1 MKRVRLGKTDM
12 YVNAIGLG
20 CMGLTHA
27 SGLPTPK
34 EEAVE
39 ILRKAHDMGYD
50 FYDTAECYTGVNPDG
65 STAYNEEVVGEAV
78 KPFRKDEI
86 INLLQLNDYSF
97 EPLLS
102 NEQLYLIGDI
112 EEYQIN
118 LLINIIKHYKII
130 RNETQLYISY
140 REI

>member
-1 MKRVRLGKTDM
+1 MQK
-12 YVNAIGLG
+12 AIIVCL
-20 CMGLTHA
+20 
-27 SGLPTPK
+27 SK
-34 EEAVE
+34 Q
-39 ILRKAHDMGYD
+39 
-50 FYDTAECYTGVNPDG
+50 
-65 STAYNEEVVGEAV
+65 
-78 KPFRKDEI
+78 KDEI

-130 RNETQLYISY
+130 RNETQLYISS

>member
-1 MKRVRLGKTDM
+1 MQK
-12 YVNAIGLG
+12 AIIVCL
-20 CMGLTHA
+20 
-27 SGLPTPK
+27 SK
-34 EEAVE
+34 Q
-39 ILRKAHDMGYD
+39 
-50 FYDTAECYTGVNPDG
+50 
-65 STAYNEEVVGEAV
+65 
-78 KPFRKDEI
+78 KDEI

-130 RNETQLYISY
+130 RNETQLYINEY
-140 REI
+140 FIY

>member
-1 MKRVRLGKTDM
+1 MQK
-12 YVNAIGLG
+12 AIIVCL
-20 CMGLTHA
+20 
-27 SGLPTPK
+27 SK
-34 EEAVE
+34 Q
-39 ILRKAHDMGYD
+39 
-50 FYDTAECYTGVNPDG
+50 
-65 STAYNEEVVGEAV
+65 
-78 KPFRKDEI
+78 KDEI

-118 LLINIIKHYKII
+118 LLINIIKHYKIV

>member
-1 MKRVRLGKTDM
+1 MQK
-12 YVNAIGLG
+12 AIIVCL
-20 CMGLTHA
+20 
-27 SGLPTPK
+27 SK
-34 EEAVE
+34 Q
-39 ILRKAHDMGYD
+39 
-50 FYDTAECYTGVNPDG
+50 
-65 STAYNEEVVGEAV
+65 
-78 KPFRKDEI
+78 KDEI

-112 EEYQIN
+112 EEYQNN
-118 LLINIIKHYKII
+118 LLINIIKYYKII

>member
-1 MKRVRLGKTDM
+1 MQK
-12 YVNAIGLG
+12 AIIVCL
-20 CMGLTHA
+20 
-27 SGLPTPK
+27 SK
-34 EEAVE
+34 Q
-39 ILRKAHDMGYD
+39 
-50 FYDTAECYTGVNPDG
+50 
-65 STAYNEEVVGEAV
+65 
-78 KPFRKDEI
+78 KDEI

-140 REI
+140 REILK

>member
-1 MKRVRLGKTDM
+1 MQK
-12 YVNAIGLG
+12 AIIVCL
-20 CMGLTHA
+20 
-27 SGLPTPK
+27 SK
-34 EEAVE
+34 Q
-39 ILRKAHDMGYD
+39 
-50 FYDTAECYTGVNPDG
+50 
-65 STAYNEEVVGEAV
+65 
-78 KPFRKDEI
+78 KDEI
-86 INLLQLNDYSF
+86 INLLQLDDYSF

>member
-1 MKRVRLGKTDM
+1 MQK
-12 YVNAIGLG
+12 AIIVCL
-20 CMGLTHA
+20 
-27 SGLPTPK
+27 SK
-34 EEAVE
+34 Q
-39 ILRKAHDMGYD
+39 
-50 FYDTAECYTGVNPDG
+50 
-65 STAYNEEVVGEAV
+65 
-78 KPFRKDEI
+78 KDEI
-86 INLLQLNDYSF
+86 INLLQLDDYSF

-118 LLINIIKHYKII
+118 LLINIIKHYNII

>member
-1 MKRVRLGKTDM
+1 MQK
-12 YVNAIGLG
+12 AIIVCL
-20 CMGLTHA
+20 
-27 SGLPTPK
+27 SK
-34 EEAVE
+34 Q
-39 ILRKAHDMGYD
+39 
-50 FYDTAECYTGVNPDG
+50 
-65 STAYNEEVVGEAV
+65 
-78 KPFRKDEI
+78 KDEI

-118 LLINIIKHYKII
+118 LLINIKHYKII

>member
-1 MKRVRLGKTDM
+1 MQK
-12 YVNAIGLG
+12 AIIVCL
-20 CMGLTHA
+20 
-27 SGLPTPK
+27 SK
-34 EEAVE
+34 Q
-39 ILRKAHDMGYD
+39 
-50 FYDTAECYTGVNPDG
+50 
-65 STAYNEEVVGEAV
+65 
-78 KPFRKDEI
+78 KDEI

-112 EEYQIN
+112 EEYQTN

>member
-1 MKRVRLGKTDM
+1 MQK
-12 YVNAIGLG
+12 AIIV
-20 CMGLTHA
+20 CII
-27 SGLPTPK
+27 K
-34 EEAVE
+34 Q
-39 ILRKAHDMGYD
+39 
-50 FYDTAECYTGVNPDG
+50 
-65 STAYNEEVVGEAV
+65 
-78 KPFRKDEI
+78 KDEI

>member
-1 MKRVRLGKTDM
+1 MQK
-12 YVNAIGLG
+12 AIIVCL
-20 CMGLTHA
+20 
-27 SGLPTPK
+27 SK
-34 EEAVE
+34 Q
-39 ILRKAHDMGYD
+39 
-50 FYDTAECYTGVNPDG
+50 
-65 STAYNEEVVGEAV
+65 
-78 KPFRKDEI
+78 KDEI

-112 EEYQIN
+112 VEYQIN

>member
-1 MKRVRLGKTDM
+1 MQK
-12 YVNAIGLG
+12 AIMVCL
-20 CMGLTHA
+20 
-27 SGLPTPK
+27 SK
-34 EEAVE
+34 Q
-39 ILRKAHDMGYD
+39 
-50 FYDTAECYTGVNPDG
+50 
-65 STAYNEEVVGEAV
+65 
-78 KPFRKDEI
+78 KDEI
-86 INLLQLNDYSF
+86 INLLQLDDYSF

>member
-1 MKRVRLGKTDM
+1 MQK
-12 YVNAIGLG
+12 AIIVCL
-20 CMGLTHA
+20 
-27 SGLPTPK
+27 SK
-34 EEAVE
+34 Q
-39 ILRKAHDMGYD
+39 
-50 FYDTAECYTGVNPDG
+50 
-65 STAYNEEVVGEAV
+65 
-78 KPFRKDEI
+78 KDEI

-118 LLINIIKHYKII
+118 LSINIIKHYKII

>member
-1 MKRVRLGKTDM
+1 MQK
-12 YVNAIGLG
+12 AIIVCL
-20 CMGLTHA
+20 
-27 SGLPTPK
+27 SK
-34 EEAVE
+34 Q
-39 ILRKAHDMGYD
+39 K
-50 FYDTAECYTGVNPDG
+50 DG
-65 STAYNEEVVGEAV
+65 
-78 KPFRKDEI
+78 I

>member
-1 MKRVRLGKTDM
+1 MQK
-12 YVNAIGLG
+12 AIIVCL
-20 CMGLTHA
+20 
-27 SGLPTPK
+27 SK
-34 EEAVE
+34 Q
-39 ILRKAHDMGYD
+39 
-50 FYDTAECYTGVNPDG
+50 
-65 STAYNEEVVGEAV
+65 
-78 KPFRKDEI
+78 KDEI

-112 EEYQIN
+112 DEYQIN

>member
-1 MKRVRLGKTDM
+1 MQK
-12 YVNAIGLG
+12 AIIVCL
-20 CMGLTHA
+20 
-27 SGLPTPK
+27 SK
-34 EEAVE
+34 Q
-39 ILRKAHDMGYD
+39 
-50 FYDTAECYTGVNPDG
+50 
-65 STAYNEEVVGEAV
+65 
-78 KPFRKDEI
+78 KDEI

-118 LLINIIKHYKII
+118 LLINIIKHNKII

>member
-1 MKRVRLGKTDM
+1 MQK
-12 YVNAIGLG
+12 AIIVCLSKQKG
-20 CMGLTHA
+20 
-27 SGLPTPK
+27 
-34 EEAVE
+34 
-39 ILRKAHDMGYD
+39 
-50 FYDTAECYTGVNPDG
+50 
-65 STAYNEEVVGEAV
+65 
-78 KPFRKDEI
+78 EI

>member
-1 MKRVRLGKTDM
+1 MQK
-12 YVNAIGLG
+12 AIIVCL
-20 CMGLTHA
+20 
-27 SGLPTPK
+27 SK
-34 EEAVE
+34 Q
-39 ILRKAHDMGYD
+39 
-50 FYDTAECYTGVNPDG
+50 
-65 STAYNEEVVGEAV
+65 
-78 KPFRKDEI
+78 KDEI

-97 EPLLS
+97 
-102 NEQLYLIGDI
+102 

>member
-1 MKRVRLGKTDM
+1 MQK
-12 YVNAIGLG
+12 AIIVCL
-20 CMGLTHA
+20 
-27 SGLPTPK
+27 SK
-34 EEAVE
+34 Q
-39 ILRKAHDMGYD
+39 
-50 FYDTAECYTGVNPDG
+50 
-65 STAYNEEVVGEAV
+65 
-78 KPFRKDEI
+78 KDEI

-140 REI
+140 R

>member
-1 MKRVRLGKTDM
+1 MQK
-12 YVNAIGLG
+12 AIIVCLSK
-20 CMGLTHA
+20 H
-27 SGLPTPK
+27 
-34 EEAVE
+34 
-39 ILRKAHDMGYD
+39 
-50 FYDTAECYTGVNPDG
+50 
-65 STAYNEEVVGEAV
+65 
-78 KPFRKDEI
+78 EI

>member
-1 MKRVRLGKTDM
+1 MQK
-12 YVNAIGLG
+12 AIIVCL
-20 CMGLTHA
+20 
-27 SGLPTPK
+27 SK
-34 EEAVE
+34 Q
-39 ILRKAHDMGYD
+39 
-50 FYDTAECYTGVNPDG
+50 
-65 STAYNEEVVGEAV
+65 
-78 KPFRKDEI
+78 KDEI

-118 LLINIIKHYKII
+118 LLLNLIKHYKII

>member
-1 MKRVRLGKTDM
+1 MQK
-12 YVNAIGLG
+12 AIIVCL
-20 CMGLTHA
+20 
-27 SGLPTPK
+27 SK
-34 EEAVE
+34 Q
-39 ILRKAHDMGYD
+39 
-50 FYDTAECYTGVNPDG
+50 
-65 STAYNEEVVGEAV
+65 
-78 KPFRKDEI
+78 KDEI

-118 LLINIIKHYKII
+118 LLNIIKHYKII

>member
-1 MKRVRLGKTDM
+1 MVKKCKSNYCLS
-12 YVNAIGLG
+12 NAN
-20 CMGLTHA
+20 
-27 SGLPTPK
+27 K
-34 EEAVE
+34 
-39 ILRKAHDMGYD
+39 
-50 FYDTAECYTGVNPDG
+50 N
-65 STAYNEEVVGEAV
+65 
-78 KPFRKDEI
+78 DEI

>member
-1 MKRVRLGKTDM
+1 MQK
-12 YVNAIGLG
+12 AIIVCL
-20 CMGLTHA
+20 
-27 SGLPTPK
+27 SK
-34 EEAVE
+34 Q
-39 ILRKAHDMGYD
+39 
-50 FYDTAECYTGVNPDG
+50 
-65 STAYNEEVVGEAV
+65 
-78 KPFRKDEI
+78 KDEI

-97 EPLLS
+97 GPLLS

>member
-1 MKRVRLGKTDM
+1 MQK
-12 YVNAIGLG
+12 AIIVCL
-20 CMGLTHA
+20 
-27 SGLPTPK
+27 SK
-34 EEAVE
+34 Q
-39 ILRKAHDMGYD
+39 
-50 FYDTAECYTGVNPDG
+50 
-65 STAYNEEVVGEAV
+65 
-78 KPFRKDEI
+78 KDEI

-118 LLINIIKHYKII
+118 LLINIIKHCKII

>member
-1 MKRVRLGKTDM
+1 MQK
-12 YVNAIGLG
+12 AIIVCL
-20 CMGLTHA
+20 
-27 SGLPTPK
+27 SK
-34 EEAVE
+34 Q
-39 ILRKAHDMGYD
+39 
-50 FYDTAECYTGVNPDG
+50 
-65 STAYNEEVVGEAV
+65 
-78 KPFRKDEI
+78 KDEI

-118 LLINIIKHYKII
+118 LLINITKHYKII

>member
-1 MKRVRLGKTDM
+1 MQK
-12 YVNAIGLG
+12 AIIVCL
-20 CMGLTHA
+20 
-27 SGLPTPK
+27 SK
-34 EEAVE
+34 Q
-39 ILRKAHDMGYD
+39 
-50 FYDTAECYTGVNPDG
+50 
-65 STAYNEEVVGEAV
+65 
-78 KPFRKDEI
+78 KDEI

-140 REI
+140 REN

>member
-1 MKRVRLGKTDM
+1 MQK
-12 YVNAIGLG
+12 AIIVCL
-20 CMGLTHA
+20 
-27 SGLPTPK
+27 SK
-34 EEAVE
+34 Q
-39 ILRKAHDMGYD
+39 
-50 FYDTAECYTGVNPDG
+50 
-65 STAYNEEVVGEAV
+65 
-78 KPFRKDEI
+78 KDEI

-102 NEQLYLIGDI
+102 NEQLYLIGVI

>member
-1 MKRVRLGKTDM
+1 MQK
-12 YVNAIGLG
+12 AIIVCL
-20 CMGLTHA
+20 
-27 SGLPTPK
+27 SK
-34 EEAVE
+34 Q
-39 ILRKAHDMGYD
+39 
-50 FYDTAECYTGVNPDG
+50 
-65 STAYNEEVVGEAV
+65 
-78 KPFRKDEI
+78 KDEI
-86 INLLQLNDYSF
+86 INLLQLDDYSL